1 LVGITQQPI
10 FWFLV
15 AVLVL
20 MGLYGWGV
28 ARVERRVRKLLTNA
42 EIRQRAYEKLLDP
55 MLDQIAGEVGQG
67 KLISIPEVLAMLGI
81 DKEAKQ

>member
-1 LVGITQQPI
+1 MVGITQQPI

>member
-1 LVGITQQPI
+1 
-10 FWFLV
+10 
-15 AVLVL
+15 